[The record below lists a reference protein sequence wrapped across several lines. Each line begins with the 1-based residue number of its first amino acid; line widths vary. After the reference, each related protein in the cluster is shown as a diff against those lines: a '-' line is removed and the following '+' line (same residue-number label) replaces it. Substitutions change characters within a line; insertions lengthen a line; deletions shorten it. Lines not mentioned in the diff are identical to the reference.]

1 MAGPRLRRRRMLLG
15 MAGTC
20 CPGLPAAASSCAGL
34 EDLMPA
40 FWAAYDRDAGGEP
53 LARERVLVAD
63 YFTPQIETYRGAAV
77 GRVDLGRWLA
87 RFDHVAADV
96 RRLSGRFAALWCA
109 RLAHFRTV
117 LADGAEEVP
126 AVAFVSFLYFDA
138 ATRLWRGRVTLF
150 FGLDMIVMLHG
161 EAVMPLLDHERF
173 HLYHHEVNPS
183 LILPGGDPLWLG
195 IWKEGLAVHATAVLE
210 PTATRRAVFLGDEAL
225 AAAGPDLFRRIAAEL
240 PDRLHETGSQHRSR
254 YLSYGYRGDIPARSG
269 YALGYAIVERVAQG
283 RGLAELARIP
293 AAEVEAIVRREV
305 AAFAR

>member
-1 MAGPRLRRRRMLLG
+1 MAGPRLWRRTMLLG
-15 MAGTC
+15 MAGMG
-20 CPGLPAAASSCAGL
+20 CPGLPAAASSCPGL

-53 LARERVLVAD
+53 LARERSLVAD
-63 YFTPQIETYRGAAV
+63 YFMPQVETYRGAAV
-77 GRVDLGRWLA
+77 GRVDVAQWLA
-87 RFDHVAADV
+87 RFDPVAPDV
-96 RRLSGRFAALWCA
+96 RRLSARFAALWCA
-109 RLAHFRTV
+109 RLVHFRTV
-117 LADGAEEVP
+117 LPDAAEAVP

-150 FGLDMIVMLHG
+150 FGLDMITMLHG
-161 EAVMPLLDHERF
+161 EAVQALLDHERF

-293 AAEVEAIVRREV
+293 AAEAEAIVRREV